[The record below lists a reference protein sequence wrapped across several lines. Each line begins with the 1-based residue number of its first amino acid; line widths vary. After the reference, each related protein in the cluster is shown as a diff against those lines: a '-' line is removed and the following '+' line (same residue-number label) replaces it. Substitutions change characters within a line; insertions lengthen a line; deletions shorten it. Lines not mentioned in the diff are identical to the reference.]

1 MRNIVFKDIKIPQ
14 VDYDQ
19 LLKDYSSFI
28 TKQTGIKP
36 IFYTH
41 DYDYTDYPTDV
52 DVDGDDVPRPTMLQ
66 DIADD
71 VDEKYG
77 EWGGDNIIV
86 LIHED
91 NWKSGATATRPGIS
105 GTNYSYRY
113 NNYHLQYVRWWKRT
127 GKSVA
132 QELVN
137 TFGTLNHEIDHSLDA
152 LIKQELGININPVL
166 GVVDYDKNTTHGQPE
181 AYHAYIRYQEN
192 AAKLKVLAPYLVAAY
207 KKRQDRHTEAVRGMQ
222 FTIIGLLEKLVYL
235 YKAKLNQK
243 NGNPNS

>member
-1 MRNIVFKDIKIPQ
+1 MRNIVFKDTKISQTAYDKLVTEYTAFIK
-14 VDYDQ
+14 
-19 LLKDYSSFI
+19 
-28 TKQTGIKP
+28 KQTGITP
-36 IFYTH
+36 IFYTI
-41 DYDYTDYPTDV
+41 DKDYTDYPTVLDT
-52 DVDGDDVPRPTMLQ
+52 DGDDVMRPDFLQ

-71 VDEKYG
+71 VDMKYG
-77 EWGGDNIIV
+77 EWGGDNIIT
-86 LIHED
+86 LIHSD
-91 NWKSGATATRPGIS
+91 NWKSGKTATRRGIW
-105 GTNYSYRY
+105 GTNYSYKY
-113 NNYHLQYVRWWKRT
+113 NNYHLQYCRFDARN
-127 GKSVA
+127 GANS
-132 QELVN
+132 
-137 TFGTLNHEIDHSLDA
+137 FGTLNHEIDHSLDA
-152 LIKQELGININPVL
+152 LIKQELGININPIL